1 VLATGS
7 HELLREEIGLSIYA
21 MASAQFDAFFQQILP
36 NYLVT
41 CQGIVDQQRILLKN
55 GFAVDTDLPSFTQ
68 NVHQFTYDLRCYRS
82 TNSSSASLYRS

>member
-55 GFAVDTDLPSFTQ
+55 GFAVDTVS
-68 NVHQFTYDLRCYRS
+68 
-82 TNSSSASLYRS
+82 